1 MDNIEVVRQARD
13 NRLKYE
19 ELRDLIVAGSP
30 PHRSYPAESWR
41 HADVVKRLKEIVPVG
56 FWSLEDLANNRK

>member
-30 PHRSYPAESWR
+30 QHRSYPAEAWS
-41 HADVVKRLKEIVPVG
+41 HADVVNRLMEIVPVG
-56 FWSLEDLANNRK
+56 YK